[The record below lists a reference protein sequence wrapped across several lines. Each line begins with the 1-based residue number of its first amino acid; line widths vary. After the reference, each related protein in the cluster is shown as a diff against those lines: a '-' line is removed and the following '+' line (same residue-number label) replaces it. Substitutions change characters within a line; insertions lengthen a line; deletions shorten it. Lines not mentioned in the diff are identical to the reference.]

1 MYRISVSVLSD
12 FRQSGS
18 ITRLILLSYGNM
30 HTRLISIQFS
40 LPRIST
46 ESFDKSKSEE
56 ISFTAWKSVVI
67 LTGTTLLILFTH
79 TALSP
84 AIPVIADQF
93 NVDQSLAAW
102 VMSIYMISGA
112 VMTILIGNFSDA
124 LGAKK
129 MLVMMMVIYTVATI
143 FAGFSQDIYTLLAI
157 RAIQGIAIANT
168 PIALKIIRDQFP
180 KGKFSIGQSIV
191 TSAYSAGMALG
202 VVFGPILVAGA
213 GWQTIFFISAPIA
226 ALLLFL
232 CWRGLPVDETAKIS
246 EVERIGGT
254 SSDKPKAARRLNLDI
269 KGIVT
274 MTVALVSFMIAITNS
289 GKLPDGIISF
299 AVFLIIGAV
308 SLILFLKV
316 ERKAKNPLVPLKLL
330 MQPAIFAGNIS
341 MLMFGI
347 VQYIIV
353 TAIPQLGAAPLGSGL
368 GLEPDAVGLLQL
380 PLSLAVLVFG
390 PVFGVMLAKRHSLN
404 TKLLIPAM
412 LIISASF
419 LLVSLF
425 HSTSSN
431 VAGSLFLFGIGAAL
445 LPVTLINIIISLT
458 PKQLT
463 GISSASTSDMRII
476 GGAIGPV
483 IATVIITSILVSVE
497 VDGVVGEYPSPSAF
511 NIVFIVGLAM
521 AVVST
526 ILVSLMRRKAV
537 KALSMQASN
546 P

>member
-1 MYRISVSVLSD
+1 ASSLTS
-12 FRQSGS
+12 FS
-18 ITRLILLSYGNM
+18 LLLRKNI

-40 LPRIST
+40 LPHIST
-46 ESFDKSKSEE
+46 ESFDTSKSQE
-56 ISFTAWKSVVI
+56 ISFAAWKSVVI
-67 LTGTTLLILFTH
+67 LTGTTLLILFMH

-84 AIPVIADQF
+84 AIPIIANQF

-112 VMTILIGNFSDA
+112 VMTIIIGNFSDA

-129 MLVMMMVIYTVATI
+129 MLVMMMVVYTVATI
-143 FAGFSQDIYTLLAI
+143 LAGFSQDIYTLLAI

-202 VVFGPILVAGA
+202 VVFGPILVAET
-213 GWQTIFFISAPIA
+213 GWQTIFFICIPIS
-226 ALLLFL
+226 ALLLFF
-232 CWRGLPVDETAKIS
+232 CWRSLPIDETAKIGH
-246 EVERIGGT
+246 VEQTVKET
-254 SSDKPKAARRLNLDI
+254 SSDKPKSARRLNLDV

-274 MTVALVSFMIAITNS
+274 MAVAMVSFLIAITNS
-289 GKLPDGIISF
+289 GKLPDNIIGF
-299 AVFLIIGAV
+299 VIPLIIGAI
-308 SLILFLKV
+308 SLILFLRV
-316 ERKAKNPLVPLKLL
+316 EKKAKNPLVPLKLL
-330 MQPAIFAGNIS
+330 LQPAIFAGNIS

-347 VQYIIV
+347 VQYIII
-353 TAIPQLGAAPLGSGL
+353 TAIPQLGAAPPGSGL

-390 PVFGVMLAKRHSLN
+390 PLFGVMLAKRHSLN

-412 LIISASF
+412 LILSVSF
-419 LLVSLF
+419 LLVTLF
-425 HSTSSN
+425 HSTASD

-458 PKQLT
+458 PRQLT
-463 GISSASTSDMRII
+463 GISGASTSDMRII

-511 NIVFIVGLAM
+511 NLVLLVGLAM
-521 AVVST
+521 AVAST

-537 KALSMQASN
+537 KALSMQPSMQA
-546 P
+546 